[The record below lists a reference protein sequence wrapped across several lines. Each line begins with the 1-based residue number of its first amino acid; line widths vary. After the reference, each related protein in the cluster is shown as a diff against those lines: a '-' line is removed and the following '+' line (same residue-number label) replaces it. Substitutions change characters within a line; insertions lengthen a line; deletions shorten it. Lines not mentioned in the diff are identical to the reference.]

1 MKLPIAHRG
10 EPRRAPEGDNG
21 RRHWAISIALTL
33 AFFMTLGLAG
43 LGSSPARSDGNIASR
58 TATRTLSPELPPPA
72 LKIPDILSAQD
83 VKFYRKI
90 FALQKTGRWRAA
102 KRLIGKLDS
111 RLLMGHVLAQRYLH
125 PTKYWSSY
133 GELARWMKHYADHPD
148 AKRIY
153 RLALRRKPKGA
164 KAPRAPKP
172 YYSAANARF
181 KDKAQNRRN
190 RRAAGRYSRRAE
202 RSLLRHIRH
211 LVRREYLSA
220 AERYLEQP
228 KIRRAIRRAGID
240 RARGIIAG
248 GWFRWGKPARA
259 LKLAGRAVKGSGR
272 AAPQAAWWAGLASFK
287 LGRYADAG
295 RFFAIGAKAPNTGP
309 QENAR
314 AAFWAA
320 RANLVGRR
328 PEQVNHWLQ
337 RAAAHPRTFY
347 GLIATHILGGAPSFN
362 WAKPAIDG
370 KQLETLM
377 ATPPGRRALALLQVG
392 QGRRAGRELRPYG
405 YANDPAN
412 LRTIIALA
420 DVVRLPG
427 TAYRAARTLKD
438 LLGERIDAGLY
449 PIPPWEPGVYSIDRA
464 LVFALTRQESAFNS
478 RAKSRSG
485 ARGLMQLMPAT
496 ARYMSGSRRA
506 FRGRNL
512 SRLYDPK
519 INLALGQKYVD
530 YLLTGDIVAGNIIMM
545 ISAYNGGPG
554 NTAKWQLN
562 VPHGSDPL
570 VFIETIPRRE
580 TRLFVKRVLE
590 NLWIY
595 RMRLGQD
602 APTLTALAGGRWP
615 YYVRLDG
622 ARLGIAQERP

>member
-1 MKLPIAHRG
+1 MAFSIIAGLVGPGANPARG
-10 EPRRAPEGDNG
+10 EDNV
-21 RRHWAISIALTL
+21 
-33 AFFMTLGLAG
+33 
-43 LGSSPARSDGNIASR
+43 ASR
-58 TATRTLSPELPPPA
+58 AATRTLSPELPRPA
-72 LKIPDILSAQD
+72 LEVPEILSSAD
-83 VKFYRKI
+83 VALYGKI
-90 FALQKTGRWRAA
+90 FALQKPGKWGAA

-125 PTKYWSSY
+125 PTKYRSRY
-133 GELARWMKHYADHPD
+133 RELARWMKHYADHPD

-153 RLALRRKPKGA
+153 RLALRRKPRAA
-164 KAPRAPKP
+164 KRPKAPKP
-172 YYSAANARF
+172 YYVTTAPQTRDLMQYRSRRNAAN
-181 KDKAQNRRN
+181 RRV
-190 RRAAGRYSRRAE
+190 RRAE
-202 RSLLRHIRH
+202 RGLLRHIRH
-211 LVRREYLSA
+211 LVSRDYLSA
-220 AERYLEQP
+220 AERYLERP
-228 KIRRAIRRAGID
+228 DVKRRVAHTGID

-259 LKLAGRAVKGSGR
+259 LKLASGAVERSGS
-272 AAPQAAWWAGLASFK
+272 ASPHAAWWAGLAAFK
-287 LGRYADAG
+287 LGRPKDAAG
-295 RFFAIGAKAPNTGP
+295 FFGIAAKASNLAPHHI
-309 QENAR
+309 AR

-320 RANLVGRR
+320 RANLVGHK
-328 PEQVNHWLQ
+328 PGEVAPWLE

-347 GLIATHILGGAPSFN
+347 GLVATHILGGAPTFN
-362 WAKPAIDG
+362 WHKPALDA
-370 KQLETLM
+370 KQLNALM

-405 YANDPAN
+405 DGNDPRH
-412 LRTIIALA
+412 LRTIVAFA
-420 DVVRLPG
+420 DAARLPG
-427 TAYRAARTLKD
+427 TAYRAAKMLNA

-449 PIPPWEPGVYSIDRA
+449 PVPPWAPNIYSIDRA
-464 LVFALTRQESAFNS
+464 LVFALARQESAFNS

-496 ARYMSGSRRA
+496 ARYMRGSRRA

-512 SRLYDPK
+512 SQLYDPK
-519 INLALGQKYVD
+519 VNLALGQKYVD

-545 ISAYNGGPG
+545 IAAYNGGPG
-554 NTAKWQLN
+554 NTAKWQRN

-570 VFIETIPRRE
+570 VFIETIPRTE